1 MSEETVEI
9 VRKAVAHF
17 ESLAPPDWSLLH
29 EEIELY
35 GHDLLDAGPY
45 HGHVGYVR
53 WLHDWLD
60 AWSES
65 RMEAEEFIDTGDR
78 VVVVFRVSA
87 TGRDSG
93 ITFQH
98 ENAFVY
104 ATQDGSVNRIDY
116 FNSKQQALRAV
127 GLER

>member
-1 MSEETVEI
+1 MSEENVEI

-29 EEIELY
+29 QEIELY

-93 ITFQH
+93 ITFQYQ
-98 ENAFVY
+98 NAFVY

-116 FNSKQQALRAV
+116 FNSKQQALQAV
-127 GLER
+127 GLEE